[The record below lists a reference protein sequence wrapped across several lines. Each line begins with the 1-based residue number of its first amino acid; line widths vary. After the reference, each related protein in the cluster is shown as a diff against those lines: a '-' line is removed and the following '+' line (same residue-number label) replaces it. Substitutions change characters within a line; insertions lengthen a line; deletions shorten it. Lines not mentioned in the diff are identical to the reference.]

1 MQSSIFI
8 KILMLFALLVVACK
22 SKKTVKVVAEVNPI
36 EAIRRDEGSC
46 NLDSLFE
53 KIKNSD
59 LKVKTFSAKVSA
71 ETDINNQ
78 GNSFTANLRIKADSA
93 IWMSLSPALG
103 IEVARVFITTD
114 SLKFTNRI
122 NGTYFKGDYRYLNS
136 LLQMELNFNMIQSIL
151 LGNIYLHY
159 TKDKYNCDIDGA
171 NQILSSLKKRKIK
184 REGEI
189 DIPQILTQELFYSK
203 SQSKI
208 SSMTLQDYRPA
219 RRFAVNYEEY
229 LEIENQKIP
238 ATIIVKANAEKAVV
252 IKLAY
257 SKINLNKELNLPFS
271 IPENYEPIR

>member
-1 MQSSIFI
+1 MQYSVFI
-8 KILMLFALLVVACK
+8 KILVLFALLVAACK
-22 SKKTVKVVAEVNPI
+22 SKKTVKVDAEANPI
-36 EAIRRDEGSC
+36 EAVRRDEGSC

-136 LLQMELNFNMIQSIL
+136 LLQMELNFSMIQSIL

-159 TKDKYNCDIDGA
+159 TKDKYNCDSDNA

-203 SQSKI
+203 AQSKI
-208 SSMTLQDYRPA
+208 SSMTLQDYRPV

-238 ATIIVKANAEKAVV
+238 ATIIVKANAEKAVL
-252 IKLAY
+252 IKLTY